1 MLAGIRACRVDP
13 VINRDCPRFQLH
25 ICCPR
30 TVREMMETVGGV
42 HRTPSAYTI
51 QGRSERN
58 NAVLSEVHSLKSI
71 AAWCRKLFP
80 GAYCL
85 LALFYRMSREKQ
97 TSFGKRQVDHTTNRA
112 LFQSRKVDQDRC
124 SPAAAKMVI
133 ATGTCHSRPNK
144 HCKRSK
150 PEERSSNPGF
160 SSVKNAGEKIS
171 GIRRHLYR

>member
-1 MLAGIRACRVDP
+1 VLAGIRACRVDP
-13 VINRDCPRFQLH
+13 VINRDRPRFQLH

-42 HRTPSAYTI
+42 PRTPSAYTI
-51 QGRSERN
+51 QGRSERS
-58 NAVLSEVHSLKSI
+58 NAVLPVVHSLKKHRSMVQETV
-71 AAWCRKLFP
+71 P
-80 GAYCL
+80 GSVL
-85 LALFYRMSREKQ
+85 LARPVLYRMSREKQ

-133 ATGTCHSRPNK
+133 AACTCHSRPNK

-150 PEERSSNPGF
+150 PEERSSNPVF
-160 SSVKNAGEKIS
+160 QP
-171 GIRRHLYR
+171 